1 MYGRSVNRLGVGI
14 FTALLA
20 GALSGGCG
28 GAPEPRASAPT
39 PVSSSVPGSARAAAL
54 TLPPLPDEC
63 EQQPG
68 KPPPEPLERSYTG
81 VAKSARCQGEL
92 HTIMRGVSQA
102 LGVGCNY
109 CHLVPDYRALTHRK
123 QIANWMASELV
134 PALRKKSDGKTPW
147 CSDCHATL
155 GKGRAKLLGDPR
167 DASFAIEWMTTHLVE
182 DFESNSG
189 AGLRCNGCH
198 RGNVGTP
205 QFQRKIMLSELSHG
219 D

>member
-14 FTALLA
+14 FTALLGA
-20 GALSGGCG
+20 ALSGACG
-28 GAPEPRASAPT
+28 GAPEPPTSAAN
-39 PVSSSVPGSARAAAL
+39 PVPNSARAAAS
-54 TLPPLPDEC
+54 LPPRPDEC

-81 VAKSARCQGEL
+81 VAKGARCQGEL
-92 HTIMRGVSQA
+92 HTLMAGVSQS
-102 LGVGCNY
+102 LGVECNY
-109 CHLVPDYRALTHRK
+109 CHLVPDYRAMTHRK

-134 PALRKKSDGKTPW
+134 PALRKKSTGEAPW
-147 CSDCHATL
+147 CSDCHASA
-155 GKGRAKLLGDPR
+155 GKGSAKLLGDPR

-182 DFESNSG
+182 DFETNSG

-198 RGNVGTP
+198 RGTIGTP
-205 QFQRKIMLSELSHG
+205 QFQRKIILTELLHG